1 MKLLKILI
9 IEDSKEIVEA
19 ISLAVQIR
27 WPDFEIL
34 SSNLGERG
42 IELAE
47 KETPDIII
55 LDIGLPDISGFEV
68 LKSVRLFSKVPILI
82 LTVRSEEAIIV
93 KGLELGADDYMIK
106 PFKQLELLAR
116 VNAIIRRNTPQIE
129 ELLAVGQ
136 MRLDSASLTFTNNQ
150 NQISLTRTEATI
162 LNQLMRNKGN
172 VVDHATLAEAV
183 WGRDYPDSANALKV
197 HIRRLRQKIEL
208 DANDPHVIM
217 TKPGVGYMLGK
228 TN

>member
-1 MKLLKILI
+1 
-9 IEDSKEIVEA
+9 
-19 ISLAVQIR
+19 
-27 WPDFEIL
+27 
-34 SSNLGERG
+34 
-42 IELAE
+42 
-47 KETPDIII
+47 
-55 LDIGLPDISGFEV
+55 
-68 LKSVRLFSKVPILI
+68 
-82 LTVRSEEAIIV
+82 
-93 KGLELGADDYMIK
+93 MIK

-116 VNAIIRRNTPQIE
+116 VNAILRRNAPQFE
-129 ELLAVGQ
+129 ELLTVGQ

-150 NQISLTRTEATI
+150 NQVSLTRTEAII
-162 LNQLMRNKGN
+162 LNQLMRNRGN

-208 DANDPHVIM
+208 DANEPHVIM

>member
-27 WPDFEIL
+27 WPDSEIL
-34 SSNLGERG
+34 PSNLGERG

-55 LDIGLPDISGFEV
+55 LDISLPDISGFEV

-116 VNAIIRRNTPQIE
+116 VNAIIRRNAPQIE
-129 ELLAVGQ
+129 ELLTVGQ

-150 NQISLTRTEATI
+150 NQISLTRTEAII
-162 LNQLMRNKGN
+162 LNQLMRNKRERCRSHYSG
-172 VVDHATLAEAV
+172 
-183 WGRDYPDSANALKV
+183 GSS
-197 HIRRLRQKIEL
+197 
-208 DANDPHVIM
+208 
-217 TKPGVGYMLGK
+217 LG
-228 TN
+228 TGLP